1 MAKNGDYLNLFKGS
15 YITVQLYKN
24 KEDNIYTVLT
34 NRDTIFYNK
43 VTEKKGDISNLK
55 TSLEETIIL
64 DKNCIEISFETE
76 TSKYKYFYNNDY
88 FVDPTLYSKHY
99 LGNWNKIVEKT
110 KSFPM
115 KVVLETDY
123 FTMISIAISI
133 KEGEVDQR
141 LFSLPSN
148 IPVAPAKEN
157 LFIK

>member
-1 MAKNGDYLNLFKGS
+1 MNKFFAIFLIFLSYNSFSQNKESFEGIILYENTFKSKIDSISSSHFENAYGKQTKYILAKNGDYLNLFKGS

-88 FVDPTLYSKHY
+88 FEIGRASCRVR
-99 LGNWNKIVEKT
+99 V
-110 KSFPM
+110 
-115 KVVLETDY
+115 
-123 FTMISIAISI
+123 
-133 KEGEVDQR
+133 
-141 LFSLPSN
+141 
-148 IPVAPAKEN
+148 
-157 LFIK
+157 